1 MFKFLKLYDVGYK
14 KIRVGPKKDG
24 GYILLKEPSKNIKNL
39 LSFGVEDNIDFE
51 IDFNKK
57 FKPRKIS
64 LFDHTVNKLPKKTKF
79 SFIKKGLSDK
89 KNKKFETLK
98 SISKNFDNNN
108 ILKMDIEFDEWKIF
122 ENIEIETLIK
132 FKQII
137 CEFHLFFLEKKDVDS
152 DKKLTPYFKNFSINN
167 YEKINK
173 MLLHRY
179 ETVFKKLNQY
189 FTTYHLSANN
199 SLPLKKLFGKKF
211 PQLIEISF
219 VRNDL
224 INKKKLYEGKLPIKN
239 LDFANKTYKRDLK
252 KFYPF

>member
-14 KIRVGPKKDG
+14 KIRVGPKEDG
-24 GYILLKEPSKNIKNL
+24 GYVLLKEPSKNTKNL

-57 FKPRKIS
+57 FKPNKIS

-89 KNKKFETLK
+89 KNNKFETLK

-137 CEFHLFFLEKKDVDS
+137 CEFHLFCMNDFISKI
-152 DKKLTPYFKNFSINN
+152 YKN
-167 YEKINK
+167 
-173 MLLHRY
+173 H
-179 ETVFKKLNQY
+179 
-189 FTTYHLSANN
+189 
-199 SLPLKKLFGKKF
+199 
-211 PQLIEISF
+211 
-219 VRNDL
+219 
-224 INKKKLYEGKLPIKN
+224 
-239 LDFANKTYKRDLK
+239 
-252 KFYPF
+252 